1 MTKMTQEVNILL
13 KQKVYSPLQQ
23 LNDALF
29 NAHDVNIFIKRDDLI
44 HPQISGNKWR
54 KLKHNL
60 INAKEHNKSLLISF
74 GGAYSNH
81 IHALAH
87 AGKEFGFKTLGIIR
101 GEYDP
106 SNPTL
111 QYAQSCGMELK
122 FISRLEYKQRYDT
135 QYISDLE
142 KAYPDS
148 VVIPEG
154 GTNDLALLGF
164 SDLINEI
171 PREQSDYL
179 ICPCGS
185 GGTSAGLLAN
195 SDETQT
201 IISIPV
207 LKKAKYLYDEITQ
220 LTGNHK
226 ANFEFF
232 DQYHQGGYGKVSLQL
247 LDFIQMFNQQHDIL
261 LDPIYNGKMMMAFYD
276 LLEKGHFKRG
286 SSITLLH
293 TGGIQGIDGMKQR
306 GLIPNNWP
314 VKV

>member
-1 MTKMTQEVNILL
+1 ML
-13 KQKVYSPLQQ
+13 KQKVNSPLQQ
-23 LNDALF
+23 LNEPIF
-29 NAHDVNIFIKRDDLI
+29 ETHNVNVYIKRDDLI
-44 HPQISGNKWR
+44 HPHISGNKWR
-54 KLKHNL
+54 KLKHN
-60 INAKEHNKSLLISF
+60 IIDAKKRNKSLLISF

-87 AGKEFGFKTLGIIR
+87 AGKEFGFNTLGIIR

-122 FISRLEYKQRYDT
+122 FISRLEYKQRHDA
-135 QYISDLE
+135 QYLSDLE
-142 KAYPDS
+142 KSYPDS

-154 GTNDLALLGF
+154 GTNELALLGF
-164 SDLINEI
+164 SDLIDEI
-171 PREQSDYL
+171 PRSQSDYL

-195 SDETQT
+195 CDETQT
-201 IISIPV
+201 VVSIPV
-207 LKKAKYLYDEITQ
+207 LKKAQYLYEEITH
-220 LTGNHK
+220 LAGNNK
-226 ANFEFF
+226 TNLQFF
-232 DQYHQGGYGKVSLQL
+232 DEYHQGGYGKINPQL
-247 LDFIQMFNQQHDIL
+247 LDFIQVFYQQHGIL
-261 LDPIYNGKMMMAFYD
+261 LEPIYSGKMMMAFYD

-306 GLIPNNWP
+306 GLIPINWP
-314 VKV
+314 IKT